1 MQLLK
6 KILWIAGILFLLYYL
21 FTIIATPII
30 EQSLNKVSPPKG
42 YTITPAAQ
50 DLYNSLDFVGDLHSD
65 ALLWG
70 RDLNTKKDYGHV
82 DFPRMR
88 ESNVAFQAFTIVT
101 KSPKGQNFESNSADA
116 TDNITGLSIGQG
128 QSPSTWFSL
137 INRAT
142 YQCKKLHQ
150 FAAASNDKFILVKS
164 KKNLE
169 TLLEKRATDKTIIGG
184 LLGVEGGH
192 CLEGDIQNLQKIY
205 DAGVRML
212 GPTHFFDNELG
223 GSAHGLKKDGLSEFG
238 FKVLKEMEQ
247 KNMIMDVAHASDKM
261 VDDILQHYKGPILS
275 SHTGVDGTMD
285 SFRNL
290 SDQHL
295 QLIAQKGGIVGIAF
309 FPGAIGERG
318 IVGIVEAMKYT
329 KELIGVNYIALGSD
343 FDGSV
348 TTPFDVTGYPYLVEE
363 MLRQGFTKAE
373 IRGIMG
379 ENLKQFLLK
388 NLP

>member
-1 MQLLK
+1 
-6 KILWIAGILFLLYYL
+6 
-21 FTIIATPII
+21 
-30 EQSLNKVSPPKG
+30 
-42 YTITPAAQ
+42 
-50 DLYNSLDFVGDLHSD
+50 
-65 ALLWG
+65 
-70 RDLNTKKDYGHV
+70 
-82 DFPRMR
+82 
-88 ESNVAFQAFTIVT
+88 
-101 KSPKGQNFESNSADA
+101 
-116 TDNITGLSIGQG
+116 
-128 QSPSTWFSL
+128 
-137 INRAT
+137 
-142 YQCKKLHQ
+142 
-150 FAAASNDKFILVKS
+150 
-164 KKNLE
+164 
-169 TLLEKRATDKTIIGG
+169 
-184 LLGVEGGH
+184 
-192 CLEGDIQNLQKIY
+192 
-205 DAGVRML
+205 
-212 GPTHFFDNELG
+212 
-223 GSAHGLKKDGLSEFG
+223 
-238 FKVLKEMEQ
+238 
-247 KNMIMDVAHASDKM
+247 
-261 VDDILQHYKGPILS
+261 
-275 SHTGVDGTMD
+275 MD